1 MSNTDY
7 AKIERAILFIESNVR
22 SQPPLE
28 RIAAGVGLS
37 PFHFQRLFRRW
48 AGVSPKRFLQ
58 YLTAKHAEGLLR
70 ESRSLLDVTDE
81 VGLSSAGRLHDLV
94 VNIHA
99 VTPGQLKERGAGLT
113 IRFGIHPSLFGDC
126 LLAVTERGICWL
138 SFINPRD
145 RARAVADLQRY
156 WSGARIEERPAA
168 TRPFIDRIFPSST
181 RRGTQPAIDLFIQGT
196 NFQIKVWEAL
206 LTIPPGS
213 VASYEEMARRIGA
226 PKATR
231 AAASAVANNPVSFL
245 IPCHRVIRK
254 SGAIGNY
261 GGGPARKKAMLGWEA
276 AQTAKSVP

>member
-1 MSNTDY
+1 MVTTDY
-7 AKIERAILFIESNVR
+7 ARVEKAILFIESNFR
-22 SQPPLE
+22 AQPPLE
-28 RIAAGVGLS
+28 TIAAGVGLS

-58 YLTAKHAEGLLR
+58 YLTAKRAEGLLR
-70 ESRSLLDVTDE
+70 ESRNLLDVTDE
-81 VGLSSAGRLHDLV
+81 VGLSSPGRLHDLV

-99 VTPGQLKERGAGLT
+99 MTPGQLKARGAGLT
-113 IRFGIHPSLFGDC
+113 IHFGVHPSLFGDC

-138 SFINPRD
+138 SFIDPRD
-145 RARAVADLQRY
+145 RARAVADLRRC
-156 WSGARIEERPAA
+156 WSGARLHERPAA
-168 TRPFIDRIFPSST
+168 TRPFMDRIFPVSR
-181 RRGTQPAIDLFIQGT
+181 RRGGSAQSAIDLFVQGT
-196 NFQIKVWEAL
+196 NFQVKVWEAL

-213 VASYEEMARRIGA
+213 VASYEEVARRIGA

-276 AQTAKSVP
+276 AQK